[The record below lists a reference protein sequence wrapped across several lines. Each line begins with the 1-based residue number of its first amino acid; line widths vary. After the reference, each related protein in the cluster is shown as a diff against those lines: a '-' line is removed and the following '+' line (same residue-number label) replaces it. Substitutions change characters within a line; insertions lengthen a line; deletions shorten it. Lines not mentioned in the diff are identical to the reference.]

1 MHPVPLSEAKRPQ
14 PSVLDV
20 VPHVGPRQ
28 SFFGTPSGTDP
39 AVRGALE
46 ELLRVR
52 VQERAATI
60 GRDLPIFGITKQVT
74 EPERVRSEFGTWYFV
89 NGFTD
94 PTIKTFGG
102 QPIPE
107 QIQEEL
113 RALAN
118 TGLQLDRIWVAH
130 ELPRDW
136 PDDAPLPQLV
146 PDQPRIR
153 RADEFLVKFADAFA
167 RGTAAV
173 AKGTALAVAGT
184 GLVVGAAFATA
195 GLDPLVLGG
204 VDHPTESATIWA
216 VLARWDWPLE

>member
-1 MHPVPLSEAKRPQ
+1 MSQATL
-14 PSVLDV
+14 L
-20 VPHVGPRQ
+20 PR
-28 SFFGTPSGTDP
+28 SGATAP
-39 AVRGALE
+39 AVRTELD

-60 GRDLPIFGITKQVT
+60 GRDLPVFGITKRVT
-74 EPERVRSEFGTWYFV
+74 EPERVRSELGSWYFV
-89 NGFTD
+89 NGFAD
-94 PTIKTFGG
+94 PTIRTFGG

-107 QIQEEL
+107 SIQREL

-130 ELPRDW
+130 ELPPDW

-146 PDQPRIR
+146 PDQPGIR
-153 RADEFLVKFADAFA
+153 RTDESLMKFANAFA
-167 RGTAAV
+167 RMTVLV
-173 AKGTALAVAGT
+173 AKGIAVGTA
-184 GLVVGAAFATA
+184 GLVVGAASVTA

-204 VDHPTESATIWA
+204 VDHPTEPATIWV